1 MNEIDAANAALI
13 RDIEAHREARRL
25 KRGGEPARSP
35 ASEPASEPAPER
47 EHGKGKK

>member
-25 KRGGEPARSP
+25 KRGGEPAP
-35 ASEPASEPAPER
+35 APASEPAPER
-47 EHGKGKK
+47 EREHGKGKK